1 MSSAQLRNQL
11 QSAYAAL
18 NSLQITIA
26 DVSKHP
32 RYAACREKKPIAN
45 LQIPNQ
51 AFMLWSRI
59 QHLQRQL
66 CIGVTKHFEL
76 VNDIFNGG
84 KVSDSKVVNERLQKQ
99 MSEITRKCATLRR
112 EKRGKYLNK
121 VHSMLMYG
129 TEIALK
135 KIVEPG
141 GFTKGTDKVRI

>member
-18 NSLQITIA
+18 NSLQITLA

-32 RYAACREKKPIAN
+32 TYAACREKKPIAN

-51 AFMLWSRI
+51 AFMLWSKI

-76 VNDIFNGG
+76 VNDIFSGG

-112 EKRGKYLNK
+112 EKRDKYLNK

-135 KIVEPG
+135 KTVGPG